1 MDLVQAVQ
9 LSGLYVSNSQCVQ
22 ETRGIKIHQCFSKLR
37 ILEEMDLFLNH
48 LLRFLKVSHSSKLY
62 PWSIAQATVFYPREQ
77 LYSTE
82 LLPIPSTGNSALP
95 YICKQWMELLPH
107 LWELCP
113 GRLPFWKATI
123 ARKLIWKLQENTIYI
138 FSSKASIISVCTFTD
153 SDALPSD
160 CILKINLY
168 SANWCTHSKVLFAS
182 WEESLNLVSPAV
194 WMYKRDHWTELT
206 AAFIIAVEN

>member
-1 MDLVQAVQ
+1 
-9 LSGLYVSNSQCVQ
+9 
-22 ETRGIKIHQCFSKLR
+22 
-37 ILEEMDLFLNH
+37 MDLFLNH

-95 YICKQWMELLPH
+95 YICKQWLELLTAGIMS
-107 LWELCP
+107 WRATFVE
-113 GRLPFWKATI
+113 ATI

-194 WMYKRDHWTELT
+194 WMYKRGHWTELT